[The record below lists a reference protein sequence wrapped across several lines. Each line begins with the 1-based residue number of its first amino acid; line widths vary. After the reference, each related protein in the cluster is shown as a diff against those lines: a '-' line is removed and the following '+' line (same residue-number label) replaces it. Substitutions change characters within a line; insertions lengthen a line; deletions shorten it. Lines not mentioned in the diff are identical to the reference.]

1 VETRKKERIFIYEK
15 RKTAFIGVDMHK
27 DIHVAVVIDCWTNI
41 LGEITFPNRPS
52 KFDKFMQDVKKIYKD
67 LTPCFGLEDTRG
79 FGRNFASYLLGHKFT
94 VKHVNPAYTDSMR
107 SSAPMS
113 KKNDSFDA
121 FCVAKVLRDMVDTLP
136 DEEHNDLHWTIRQLV
151 KRRNSLVKGIVI
163 AKNQLNSNL
172 TNVYPS
178 YKKYFCDVDNKTA
191 LLFWEKYP
199 HPQYLKGVKPET
211 LLEELRA
218 IHKGMK
224 QEQAEMILT
233 LSEQN
238 SPKEKEFQTERDL
251 IIKSLVREIRFKKQE
266 NEDIDNEL
274 KRLVDLTGYKL
285 QTMPGINLITAAN
298 IISEIGNIE
307 RFPNS
312 DKLAQ
317 FCGVCPVNFSSAGK
331 GKDQRSRQGNRV
343 LNAIFH
349 FLAIQ
354 LVQISPSGKP
364 RHPVFREYFERKVKE
379 GKTKPQALVCV
390 SRRAVRIIY
399 GMMKSKTEY
408 KPFEKAQEVT
418 EIQE

>member
-1 VETRKKERIFIYEK
+1 
-15 RKTAFIGVDMHK
+15 
-27 DIHVAVVIDCWTNI
+27 
-41 LGEITFPNRPS
+41 
-52 KFDKFMQDVKKIYKD
+52 
-67 LTPCFGLEDTRG
+67 
-79 FGRNFASYLLGHKFT
+79 
-94 VKHVNPAYTDSMR
+94 
-107 SSAPMS
+107 MS

-178 YKKYFCDVDNKTA
+178 YKKYFCAVDNKTA

-211 LLEELRA
+211 LLEELRT

-238 SPKEKEFQTERDL
+238 SPKEKDFQYERDL

-274 KRLVDLTGYKL
+274 KRLYTL
-285 QTMPGINLITAAN
+285 
-298 IISEIGNIE
+298 
-307 RFPNS
+307 
-312 DKLAQ
+312 
-317 FCGVCPVNFSSAGK
+317 
-331 GKDQRSRQGNRV
+331 
-343 LNAIFH
+343 
-349 FLAIQ
+349 
-354 LVQISPSGKP
+354 
-364 RHPVFREYFERKVKE
+364 
-379 GKTKPQALVCV
+379 
-390 SRRAVRIIY
+390 
-399 GMMKSKTEY
+399 
-408 KPFEKAQEVT
+408 
-418 EIQE
+418 